1 MRAFAWAGALLFAGA
16 LAWFAYR
23 YFVIF
28 GTPVAGVLQAN
39 VVGVNVALFTAFAFH
54 HTLFA
59 RTPLRRWIFAHARD
73 AERSIYVWVASLL
86 FIAVC
91 TLWVPL
97 PGVWWTVS
105 GPAAWLLRAAQLFGV
120 VLTLRGAAVIDVW
133 DLAGMNGARDFSPG
147 ENGARDFSP
156 GPFSTTWPYGWVRHP
171 IYLGWFL
178 LVWPV
183 GVMTTTRLVFAAVSS
198 AYLLI
203 AIPLE
208 EGTLRRTAPEYDEY
222 RRQVRWRVLPGVY

>member
-16 LAWFAYR
+16 LAWFGYR
-23 YFVIF
+23 YFIAF
-28 GTPVAGVLQAN
+28 GSPVPGVLQAN
-39 VVGVNVALFTAFAFH
+39 VVAANVALFTAFAVH

-59 RTPLRRWIFAHARD
+59 RTPLRRWVTTHARD

-97 PGVWWTVS
+97 PGTWWTVS
-105 GPAAWLLRAAQLFGV
+105 GPAAWLLRAAQIFGL

-133 DLAGMNGARDFSPG
+133 ELAGVRGVTANAPRPT
-147 ENGARDFSP
+147 
-156 GPFSTTWPYGWVRHP
+156 FSTAWPYGWVRHP

-183 GVMTTTRLVFAAVSS
+183 SVMTTTRLVFAAISS

-222 RRQVRWRVLPGVY
+222 RRQVRWRVIPGIF